1 MGMVCLS
8 FDKILTMAEKIDIN
22 RITKDIFIQHK
33 GEPYR
38 VIDYDHV
45 KPGKGQA
52 FVRVKAKNM
61 LTGNVIEIT
70 FKASDA
76 IELADF
82 EQVFG
87 EYSYSD
93 GENLHFMNSQTYE
106 MVSIPR
112 SQIEEEAKFLK
123 EGAQVVIFF
132 YKGQP
137 VGIEPP
143 KHVELKVTETEPAFK
158 GDTAAGG
165 TKPAVLETGAVVQ
178 VPFFIEEGDIIK
190 VDTRTGNYVE
200 RVKG

>member
-1 MGMVCLS
+1 
-8 FDKILTMAEKIDIN
+8 MAERIDIN
-22 RITKDIFIQHK
+22 RIAKDMFIQHK

-38 VIDYDHV
+38 VLGYDHV

-61 LTGNVIEIT
+61 LTGNVMEIT
-70 FKASDA
+70 FKASDP

-93 GENLHFMNSQTYE
+93 GENLYFMNSQTYE
-106 MVSIPR
+106 MVAIPKA
-112 SQIEEEAKFLK
+112 SVEEESKFLK
-123 EGAQVVIFF
+123 EGSQVVIFF
-132 YKGQP
+132 YRGQA
-137 VGIEPP
+137 VGIELP
-143 KHVELKVTETEPAFK
+143 KHVELKVAQTEPSFK

-178 VPFFIEEGDIIK
+178 VPFFVEEGDIIK
-190 VDTRTGNYVE
+190 VDTRSGSYVE
-200 RVKG
+200 RVK